1 MTDDSLQFK
10 KYQNNRFMRSILC
23 LLALMTVILSSSAQN
38 PQQEELPVLNE
49 EHSEYIPGRWYWK
62 EYNTSQYMDLSVTVG
77 TTGIGLEVASPIS
90 KYLQLRAGFDYMP
103 RFTAKLKFDVLIG
116 GQPAHQYDEYGNPVE
131 STFEK
136 MQKLMKGFSGY
147 DVEDHVDM
155 IGKPKMINFKLLLDV
170 FPFKANKN
178 LYFTAGF
185 YWGPSQFA
193 IADNSTEAMTSL
205 LSVGIYNRIYERAEK
220 RYPLMEWED
229 MGIPEEVIDKYHLN
243 FIPTELYEKIV
254 GFGRLGFGLGT
265 FTHDFVDENGVER
278 KKGEVY
284 YMEPDT
290 DGMVHVNAKSNFFKP
305 YVGFGYG
312 GRLSKKRDDWR
323 ISFDAGVW
331 FWGGSPKLYTHDG
344 VDLVHDVEEIEGL
357 EGQVGKYVDFFGAF
371 KVYPVLNLKITK
383 RLFY

>member
-1 MTDDSLQFK
+1 
-10 KYQNNRFMRSILC
+10 
-23 LLALMTVILSSSAQN
+23 
-38 PQQEELPVLNE
+38 
-49 EHSEYIPGRWYWK
+49 
-62 EYNTSQYMDLSVTVG
+62 
-77 TTGIGLEVASPIS
+77 
-90 KYLQLRAGFDYMP
+90 
-103 RFTAKLKFDVLIG
+103 
-116 GQPAHQYDEYGNPVE
+116 
-131 STFEK
+131 

-284 YMEPDT
+284 SMEPGS
-290 DGMVHVNAKSNFFKP
+290 DGMVHVNARSNFFKP

-323 ISFDAGVW
+323 ISFDAGIW
-331 FWGGSPKLYTHDG
+331 LWGGSPKVYTHDG
-344 VDLVHDVEEIEGL
+344 IDLIHDVEGL
-357 EGQVGKYVDFFGAF
+357 EGQVGDYVKIINAF